1 MIFLTPAKR
10 LAKAYIKRWQRWTS
24 NTFRSFTPAD
34 LRAVLADMG
43 ISEGDSLL
51 VHSSFDAFAGFKGKA
66 NDVVQLLQAAVGEQG
81 LLMMPTMTFT
91 GSAVE
96 WALSGAVFDVKRT
109 PSRMGLLSELLRRSP
124 DVVRSVHPT
133 HPVACWGADAQAAA
147 EGHHLSK
154 TPCGRGSPFEAL
166 AQRNGKILL
175 LGTDIGVLTFYH
187 YLEEIFERDF
197 PASPFTEEVFSMR
210 SKAANGEMLET
221 RSRLYAPAVSR
232 RRNLHKLVPGLKK
245 RGNWRERRVGG
256 LRIALLDATGVESLV
271 QEMIQNGEYCYD

>member
-1 MIFLTPAKR
+1 M
-10 LAKAYIKRWQRWTS
+10 
-24 NTFRSFTPAD
+24 
-34 LRAVLADMG
+34 
-43 ISEGDSLL
+43 L
-51 VHSSFDAFAGFKGKA
+51 VHSSFDAFAGFKAKA
-66 NDVVQLLQAAVGEQG
+66 NDVIQLLQAAVGERG

-96 WALSGAVFDVKRT
+96 WARSGAVFDVKRT

-124 DVVRSVHPT
+124 GVVRSVHPT

-147 EGHHLSK
+147 DGHHLSE

-166 AQRNGKILL
+166 AQRRGKILL

-187 YLEEIFERDF
+187 YLEDIFERDF

-221 RSRLYAPAVSR
+221 HSRLYSPAVSR

-245 RGNWRERRVGG
+245 RGNWCERRVGG
-256 LRIALLDATGVESLV
+256 LRILLLEATGVESLV
-271 QEMIQNGEYCYD
+271 REMIQNGEYCYD